1 MTALFL
7 VVILGVSALAVDLGM
22 QRVVRRDMQ
31 ALSDVVALD
40 MVRGIKGRTKAAIEA
55 DPQWSTDLD
64 ASIGRNT
71 TTLGDPPTVVAVL
84 GVVDP
89 ATGVFTPAVNGADI
103 PTAVKVTSNSAIPFS
118 FTSGRGGAVRS
129 AIASVLQNQACWK
142 VGSWAARLAQSGNLN
157 LAGGLIDKTYGVNLS
172 VLDYQGIAGA
182 NLTLGELATQLHVG
196 TVEQL
201 LDAKFKVGEYL
212 QAAATALTLH
222 GDAASV
228 ASAQKVQALIV
239 AMQGS
244 SNTVMSGTFVMA
256 AASETDSLSGAK
268 QALFSFDTTGKDAAA
283 ATQFNALDLV
293 AGAAFIANGTN
304 SIAVP
309 NISLDLPGVAVSNT
323 SLRVTQGPIAGCGTI
338 GDQLRSSQ
346 ATLHIDATIQNGLP
360 AAYNGAAI
368 PLSIDVN
375 LGNALTTL
383 TAITCGTKP
392 TPDPA
397 SPEGISVKV
406 DTSVGTLTVGVP
418 ANTSVNLSS
427 VTNLSVSGLV
437 DALGGVVTGSVSG
450 NGQVS
455 VAKTQTVNAATST
468 VTFTIPTDSYGDMK
482 STGSP
487 LALTP
492 PAATVT
498 AWNQTNVGILTW
510 LTSATN
516 QATIKNKLAADVVQT
531 VTDKVVTRV
540 NTQLLAPLSDL
551 LGLRVAGADI
561 WVLPRPVCGVPALV
575 G

>member
-7 VVILGVSALAVDLGM
+7 VVILGISALAVDLGM

-55 DPQWSTDLD
+55 DPQWSTDLN

-71 TTLGDPPTVVAVL
+71 TTLGDPPTVIAVL

-89 ATGVFTPAVNGADI
+89 ATGVFTPSVNGTDI

-129 AIASVLQNQACWK
+129 AVASVLQNQACWK

-157 LAGGLIDKTYGVNLS
+157 LAGGMIDKTYGVNLS

-228 ASAQKVQALIV
+228 ASAQEIQALIV

-256 AASETDSLSGAK
+256 AASESDSLSGAK
-268 QALFSFDTTGKDAAA
+268 QALFSFDTTGEDAAA

-309 NISLDLPGVAVSNT
+309 NISLNLPGVAVSNT

-338 GDQLRSSQ
+338 GDQLKSSQ
-346 ATLHIDATIQNGLP
+346 ATLHVDATIQNGLP
-360 AAYNGAAI
+360 APYGGAAI

-383 TAITCGTKP
+383 TAITCGTGL

-406 DTSVGTLTVGVP
+406 DTSVGSLTVGVP
-418 ANTSVNLSS
+418 ASTSVNLAS

-437 DALGGVVTGSVSG
+437 SPLGLVT
-450 NGQVS
+450 GQVS
-455 VAKTQTVNAATST
+455 GQGAVTVAKTQTLSASSST

-510 LTSATN
+510 LTSPTN
-516 QATIKNKLAADVVQT
+516 QATIKNQLAADVVQT
-531 VTDKVVTRV
+531 VTDKVVTPV
-540 NTQLLAPLSDL
+540 NTQLLGPLSDL